1 MTNNQSYEEYIRNIL
16 GYPNNMTSSMLDR
29 EFNDNNSYNMYYRA
43 STENNMLENCYPEIY
58 KIIYPMVTT
67 ACKNNTMP
75 ITTQLVENM
84 TDEIYSAV
92 ESNTEIGINITL
104 KNQVKT
110 TQNRENNIKQGTQ
123 RDVKANTNMSTK
135 KEVENRGE
143 DRQFRNRNLRD
154 LIKILLI
161 RELLENLGFPP
172 QRPPVPPRPPVRPPF
187 PGGPAPGPRLPF
199 MPRDKKY
206 YDDLYEEG

>member
-1 MTNNQSYEEYIRNIL
+1 MTNNQSYEEYIRSIL

-29 EFNDNNSYNMYYRA
+29 EFNDNNSYNMSNRTN
-43 STENNMLENCYPEIY
+43 TENSMLENCYPEIY
-58 KIIYPMVTT
+58 KIVYPMVTT
-67 ACKNNTMP
+67 ACQNNTMP
-75 ITTQLVENM
+75 ITSQLVENM

-104 KNQVKT
+104 KNQVKA
-110 TQNRENNIKQGTQ
+110 TQTRENNTTQMAQ
-123 RDVKANTNMSTK
+123 RDGRTVANMPEK
-135 KEVENRGE
+135 KEVENRVE

-161 RELLENLGFPP
+161 RELLGTPGFPP
-172 QRPPVPPRPPVRPPF
+172 QRPPFPPRPPVRPPF
-187 PGGPAPGPRLPF
+187 PGGTMPGPRPPF
-199 MPRDKKY
+199 MPRDGKY